1 METLLIQLTN
11 HKALGLLHEMEAL
24 DLIKVLEEN
33 VFEEKNFFEKYA
45 GELPSNVAD
54 ELQEYVSKSR
64 NEWSDRNI

>member
-33 VFEEKNFFEKYA
+33 VFEEKKFFEKYA
-45 GELPSNVAD
+45 GKLPSEVAD

-64 NEWSDRNI
+64 NEWDRNI